1 VDELPSIQNGT
12 GGWFTQAFMGHWW
25 VLVHCGR
32 NMFCSILK
40 DLMEHQTPP
49 VHQIGEGHEYHNHGS
64 TLIPSML
71 YDEITMVFRFTSGIF
86 QTLLLNLNFLP
97 LIYNLNSAN

>member
-1 VDELPSIQNGT
+1 
-12 GGWFTQAFMGHWW
+12 
-25 VLVHCGR
+25 
-32 NMFCSILK
+32 MFCSILK